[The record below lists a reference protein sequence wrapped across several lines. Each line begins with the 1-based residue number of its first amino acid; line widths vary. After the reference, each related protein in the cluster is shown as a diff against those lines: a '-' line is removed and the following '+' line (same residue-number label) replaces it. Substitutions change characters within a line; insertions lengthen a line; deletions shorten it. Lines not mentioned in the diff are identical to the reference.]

1 MRLSPCP
8 GRIGLRSDY
17 QIDVLEALY
26 LGQLFD
32 YATYDKGLDNIS
44 KLLGRPP
51 TEMDMALWD
60 ADGDG
65 VLTPNDARLLVE
77 FIGLK
82 IDDFPACSLGLQPV
96 PIPPRPTRPPEKR
109 QTSIMP
115 VVAIVAALILV
126 VAIADTA

>member
-17 QIDVLEALY
+17 QIDVVEALY
-26 LGQLFD
+26 LRQLFD

-65 VLTPNDARLLVE
+65 VLTPNDARLLAD

-82 IDDFPACSLGLQPV
+82 IDDFPACSLSLQPV
-96 PIPPRPTRPPEKR
+96 PIPTRPPEKR
-109 QTSIMP
+109 QIGIMP
-115 VVAIVAALILV
+115 VVAIVAALLLV